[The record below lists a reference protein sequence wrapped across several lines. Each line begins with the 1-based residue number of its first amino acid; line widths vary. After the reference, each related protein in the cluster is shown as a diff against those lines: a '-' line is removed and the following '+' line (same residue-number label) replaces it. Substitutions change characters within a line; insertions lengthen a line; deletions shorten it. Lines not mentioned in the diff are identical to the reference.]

1 MKMSKNVKLF
11 ADDSK
16 ELYTAF
22 KDYADHWLAVN
33 RNVKGKTFSAKSLDD
48 KETVINKLFAEEVEK
63 HVDRKD
69 ADLAHYVN
77 HPSVVWF
84 ADSVK
89 DAMIDMIIPDVLNT
103 SVGLVADIRYL
114 DLGDTARFDIANNG
128 LFTVAK
134 AGYRNRNTLA
144 QRLEDTTYTMIPENH
159 EVTVVTNLYNMMT
172 GRDSVAKYAFKVAL
186 SIEAE
191 MLNEVYA
198 AFEAAVDAATV
209 PPALKV
215 TNFTEPSAVQLAQ
228 RVEAYNRA
236 PAVFMGTELA
246 LAHILPANAQYR
258 YFLSDDIWKLGYV
271 PQFRN
276 HDVVPVKQIADYKSN
291 DYGLKLNDNKIY
303 VLTPS
308 TDKIVKVV
316 IAGGSLSHTE
326 EGFSNANLSAVGTV
340 TRAWGVD
347 VITNSI
353 AGVIT
358 V

>member
-11 ADDSK
+11 AENSK
-16 ELYTAF
+16 ELFTAF
-22 KDYADHWLAVN
+22 KDYSDHWLAEN
-33 RNVKGKTFSAKSLDD
+33 RGVKGKTFSAKSLDD
-48 KETVINKLFAEEVEK
+48 KETVINKLFAEEIEKKVERG
-63 HVDRKD
+63 DS
-69 ADLAHYVN
+69 DLAHYTSNPLVKY
-77 HPSVVWF
+77 F
-84 ADSVK
+84 ADEIK

-103 SVGLVADIRYL
+103 SVGLVAEIRYL
-114 DLGDTARFDIANNG
+114 DLGDSAKFDVENSG

-144 QRLEDTTYTMIPENH
+144 QRLEDTTYTLVPENH
-159 EVTVVTNLYNMMT
+159 EITVISNLYNVMA
-172 GRDSVAKYAFKVAL
+172 GRDSIAKYAVKVAL

-198 AFEAAVDAATV
+198 AFESAVSAATV
-209 PPALKV
+209 PSALKV
-215 TNFTEPSAVQLAQ
+215 TNFTEASAVQLAQ
-228 RVEAYNRA
+228 RVEAYNHA

-246 LAHILPANAQYR
+246 LANILPSSSQYR
-258 YFLSDDIWKLGYV
+258 YFLSDDLWKLGYV

-291 DYGLKLNDNKIY
+291 NYGLKLADNKIY
-303 VLTPS
+303 VLTPA
-308 TDKIVKVV
+308 TDKIVKVA

-326 EGFSNANLSAVGTV
+326 DGFFNANLAQVGTV

-353 AGVIT
+353 AGVISL
-358 V
+358 

>member
-11 ADDSK
+11 ADNSK

-22 KDYADHWLAVN
+22 KDYADHWLAEN

-48 KETVINKLFAEEVEK
+48 KETVINKLFSEELEK
-63 HVDRKD
+63 KVARGDS
-69 ADLAHYVN
+69 DLMHYANNPLVKY
-77 HPSVVWF
+77 F
-84 ADSVK
+84 ADEVK

-114 DLGDTARFDIANNG
+114 DLGDSAKFDVANSG

-134 AGYRNRNTLA
+134 AGRRNRNTLA
-144 QRLEDTTYTMIPENH
+144 QRLEDTTYTLVPENH
-159 EVTVVTNLYNMMT
+159 EVTVITNLYNIMT
-172 GRDSVAKYAFKVAL
+172 GRDSVAKYAVKVAL

-198 AFEAAVDAATV
+198 AFEAAVSAATV
-209 PPALKV
+209 PAALKV
-215 TNFTEPSAVQLAQ
+215 TNFTEASAVQLAQ
-228 RVEAYNRA
+228 RVEAYNHA

-291 DYGLKLNDNKIY
+291 NYGLKLKDNKIY

-316 IAGGSLSHTE
+316 IEGGSLSHTE
-326 EGFSNANLSAVGTV
+326 DGFANANLSAVGTV
-340 TRAWGVD
+340 TRSWGVD

-353 AGVIT
+353 AGVISF
-358 V
+358 